1 MTISKFCRLSKINI
15 IDISKRTGITL
26 VELNIM
32 YQESPYLIEQLAK
45 KWDAIKNYVRAVRL
59 IVVS

>member
-1 MTISKFCRLSKINI
+1 MTLSKFCRLSKINI

-45 KWDAIKNYVRAVRL
+45 N
-59 IVVS
+59 